1 MQYEISSKGL
11 IVTVKFEGTLKA
23 IDLIFLNQDQKYRQ
37 ALSNT
42 RHLFLDFSQIVG
54 SQLTNEDIQG
64 LVLLSRRD
72 AEKVT
77 DINLVILVGYAE
89 PESVGLL
96 FKKIFSESSWQVTVV
111 QTHAEA
117 LKLLQT

>member
-37 ALSNT
+37 ALRN
-42 RHLFLDFSQIVG
+42 LLLYFSKIVG